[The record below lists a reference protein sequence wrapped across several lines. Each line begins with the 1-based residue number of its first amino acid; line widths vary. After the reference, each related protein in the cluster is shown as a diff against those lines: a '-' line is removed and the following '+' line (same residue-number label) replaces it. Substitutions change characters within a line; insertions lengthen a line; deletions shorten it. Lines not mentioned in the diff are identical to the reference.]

1 VFQVEDLLEAAVATL
16 MAGDPGAV
24 VPELNGGGV
33 DPRFDDRARL
43 QRHRVGVGPHL
54 RAARLVDAWEADLG
68 QVEGLRNQGQR
79 VFLLV
84 QQPGSGCIGTPGYHP
99 ALVPLNATAPLQTNK
114 YFTVGEI
121 AEILALSDDSVLK
134 QFAGL
139 DGVIDVGTAG
149 GMHRRRKRLLRIPP
163 RTLELY
169 LADKQVKVRRR

>member
-1 VFQVEDLLEAAVATL
+1 
-16 MAGDPGAV
+16 M
-24 VPELNGGGV
+24 
-33 DPRFDDRARL
+33 
-43 QRHRVGVGPHL
+43 
-54 RAARLVDAWEADLG
+54 
-68 QVEGLRNQGQR
+68 
-79 VFLLV
+79 FLLV

-163 RTLELY
+163 RTLERY